1 MLSLLSPSIQI
12 LPHSEGLSSDVASAM
27 RPFWMPIFTTRLC
40 AFCFFLEKSIFQ
52 FVFKIYDPV
61 ILVKAYD
68 INLTT
73 QTLGKHGC
81 LFLKFLPLPHFTN

>member
-1 MLSLLSPSIQI
+1 M
-12 LPHSEGLSSDVASAM
+12 V
-27 RPFWMPIFTTRLC
+27 
-40 AFCFFLEKSIFQ
+40 
-52 FVFKIYDPV
+52 
-61 ILVKAYD
+61 LVKAYD